1 MAGGAASGNRKQ
13 PQRTNAR
20 EIRSAAP
27 PAKFWTF
34 TMSNSRALVGDAR
47 RGFTLHRRRREDSAH
62 ATVLCAQPR
71 SRAPTVAGALLARF
85 AQVVACADAHAWKL
99 KSWSSFA
106 GHFGPSCSLAEGFG
120 LPSVS

>member
-1 MAGGAASGNRKQ
+1 
-13 PQRTNAR
+13 
-20 EIRSAAP
+20 
-27 PAKFWTF
+27 
-34 TMSNSRALVGDAR
+34 MSNSRALVGDAR

-120 LPSVS
+120 PPPVSLIFPNGIRIDADNPMRRARNADHLAD